1 VKSQYT
7 ILADCEL
14 SSRTFNALT
23 HAGYRTIGEVAVMSD
38 ADLLSI
44 PAFGRRCLNEIR
56 DIQDEY
62 LGTDELDILTVLK
75 GYQKRAN
82 RGGVY
87 ILNDHLEMAVV
98 EIEYWRG
105 QQHE

>member
-23 HAGYRTIGEVAVMSD
+23 RAGYRTIGEVAAMRD
-38 ADLLSI
+38 ADLLAL

-62 LGTDELDILTVLK
+62 LGTDELDILTILRS
-75 GYQKRAN
+75 YQTRA
-82 RGGVY
+82 RTGGVH
-87 ILNDHLEMAVV
+87 ILNEHLEMAVL
-98 EIEYWRG
+98 EIQHLRG
-105 QQHE
+105 RT